1 MRLFLLRSLNSCSDL
16 LNSPPFKALPLFE
29 KPHVRAAPSRFAHS
43 APKQGHRASR
53 AFANPTIGFAL
64 GNYSRAIPLAART
77 SSAGGMPTTQNAHL
91 LWWFARY
98 FCSPAPLGG
107 GDYPGREA
115 NRDAT
120 RYAQRPPPHIRQ
132 RRSRWGLSP
141 KCEPWPTPGRPSP
154 MSPAEG
160 GDPQARHHG
169 CDRCLRFRK
178 SSLVL
183 DTIAAQ
189 SRRELNG
196 IFPSF
201 TQRYLPKYG
210 RPHVGLIHSLPPAIA
225 IDQSKPSGRV
235 RSTVDTQ
242 TDTYSLLRKIIDGT
256 LAFVMHGISESK
268 KTC

>member
-64 GNYSRAIPLAART
+64 GIIPEQSPLLQELHLLSVCQPHKMLICSGGSRAI
-77 SSAGGMPTTQNAHL
+77 SV
-91 LWWFARY
+91 
-98 FCSPAPLGG
+98 
-107 GDYPGREA
+107 
-115 NRDAT
+115 
-120 RYAQRPPPHIRQ
+120 QR

-210 RPHVGLIHSLPPAIA
+210 RPHVGQIHSLPPAIA
-225 IDQSKPSGRV
+225 IDRSKPSGQV

>member
-64 GNYSRAIPLAART
+64 GIIPEQSPLLQELHLLSVCQPHKMLICSGGSRAI
-77 SSAGGMPTTQNAHL
+77 SAQRRR
-91 LWWFARY
+91 W
-98 FCSPAPLGG
+98 GG

-154 MSPAEG
+154 MSSAEG
-160 GDPQARHHG
+160 GDPQARHHS
-169 CDRCLRFRK
+169 CDRCLRFREK
-178 SSLVL
+178 LSGS
-183 DTIAAQ
+183 
-189 SRRELNG
+189 G
-196 IFPSF
+196 
-201 TQRYLPKYG
+201 
-210 RPHVGLIHSLPPAIA
+210 HHSGSIPP
-225 IDQSKPSGRV
+225 
-235 RSTVDTQ
+235 
-242 TDTYSLLRKIIDGT
+242 GT
-256 LAFVMHGISESK
+256 
-268 KTC
+268 

>member
-1 MRLFLLRSLNSCSDL
+1 MLICS
-16 LNSPPFKALPLFE
+16 
-29 KPHVRAAPSRFAHS
+29 
-43 APKQGHRASR
+43 G
-53 AFANPTIGFAL
+53 G
-64 GNYSRAIPLAART
+64 SRAI
-77 SSAGGMPTTQNAHL
+77 SV
-91 LWWFARY
+91 
-98 FCSPAPLGG
+98 
-107 GDYPGREA
+107 
-115 NRDAT
+115 
-120 RYAQRPPPHIRQ
+120 QR

-210 RPHVGLIHSLPPAIA
+210 RPHVGQIHSLPPAIV
-225 IDQSKPSGRV
+225 IDQSKPSGQV

-242 TDTYSLLRKIIDGT
+242 TDTYSLLRLLFSRVGQPFVGYSDAFSFRLCRPTVCICSVCAPTIPLLRKIIDGT